1 MAGAFLPICA
11 WALWQTD
18 KKLTVPW
25 VSVLAWGLA
34 AIALAQA
41 AIGKIFFAGDGAMAA
56 LFLSG
61 FAIVALAGSC
71 FACSEAATPSV
82 RPSFSGMWSAIVL
95 ACIVSM
101 GIALHQWLDVQLLGL
116 FIIDLPAQGRIFANL
131 AQPNHFATLLLLG
144 ITGCLY
150 LYEVRHASAA
160 VALSAALFFAF
171 GLAMTGSRSVL
182 LAVCW
187 FWLIYAVMRKRC
199 ALRLSLGSAIAVTAF
214 YLVCVFAWQSL
225 NELLLVATDAKNTV
239 DRLADGSVR
248 TIYWRSMVD
257 AIAAAPWWGYG
268 WGQIQLA
275 QQTVALAHAPT
286 FNSFDSSHN
295 LALDL
300 MLWNGIPAGLT
311 ATLLI
316 TAWFVQQIRNIRQ
329 PLAWCLLLGVGCV
342 FTHALVEY
350 PLSYAYFLLPVGFWM
365 GALSATP
372 GVWLGTWAVSSY
384 AVPARTAVAVIAS
397 GTFVFFAWASVD
409 YPSLEAD
416 WARMRF
422 EEQGYGK
429 GGAQT
434 DDGPMLLSQVS
445 KLIGASRIEVKP
457 GMSAKQ
463 LEQLKHVAQRYGYS
477 SVLYRHAL
485 AQGLNNNRDGAVRTL
500 QLLCS
505 MHERRSCLEARKD
518 WSALSQSQWPQLRQ
532 IPFPLPASTTG

>member
-11 WALWQTD
+11 WALWQSG
-18 KKLTVPW
+18 KKLTIPW
-25 VSVLAWGLA
+25 ISVFAWGFA

-61 FAIVALAGSC
+61 FAMAALAGSRYTD
-71 FACSEAATPSV
+71 SDTATLSG
-82 RPSFSGMWSAIVL
+82 RASFSGMWSAIVM

-101 GIALHQWLDVQLLGL
+101 GIAVHQWLDVQWLGL

-150 LYEVRHASAA
+150 LYEARRASAA
-160 VALSAALFFAF
+160 VALSAALLFSF

-199 ALRLSLGSAIAVTAF
+199 ALRLSPGSAIAVTAF
-214 YLVCVFAWQSL
+214 YLVCMLAWPAL

-248 TIYWRSMVD
+248 TIYWLSMVD

-275 QQTVALAHAPT
+275 QQTVALQHVPT
-286 FNSFDSSHN
+286 YNTFDSSHN

-311 ATLLI
+311 AVLLI
-316 TAWFVQQIRNIRQ
+316 TAWFVQQISNIRQ

-342 FTHALVEY
+342 FAHALVEY

-365 GALSATP
+365 GALSATQ
-372 GVWLGTWAVSSY
+372 GAWLGMWTVSSY
-384 AVPARTAVAVIAS
+384 AVPARIAVAVIGSA
-397 GTFVFFAWASVD
+397 TLALFIWASVE

-429 GGAQT
+429 NAAQPADET
-434 DDGPMLLSQVS
+434 VLLSQVS
-445 KLIGASRIEVKP
+445 KLISASRMEIKP
-457 GMSAKQ
+457 GMDAKQ
-463 LEQLKHVAQRYGYS
+463 LEQLKHVAQRYGYA

-485 AQGLNNNRDGAVRTL
+485 AQGLNNNRVGAIHTL

-505 MHERRSCLEARKD
+505 MHERRSCLEAYKD
-518 WSALSQSQWPQLRQ
+518 WSALSKSQWPQLGE